1 MTVNFK
7 LIILKLSILLVPSY
21 SVAYLTDKMV
31 YVVPTLAAALVV
43 AFQFRTRRQKNADLR
58 GWTRTGWKVPALALT
73 PASTDLRCR
82 FIS

>member
-7 LIILKLSILLVPSY
+7 LIMLKLSILLVPSY

-43 AFQFRTRRQKNADLR
+43 VSSIHDSSTKNVDLR
-58 GWTRTGWKVPALALT
+58 GWTRTGSTVPAPTLV
-73 PASTDLRCR
+73 SIDLRCL
-82 FIS
+82 FLS